1 MLPGNKDRMFIIP
14 GIMCI
19 CVSGLVVYRYDV
31 LTVEICSRYSLGVF
45 VDDGVVSCLDT
56 YYYC

>member
-1 MLPGNKDRMFIIP
+1 
-14 GIMCI
+14 MCI
-19 CVSGLVVYRYDV
+19 CVSVLVVYRYDV